1 MKLYSQFIFL
11 IICQLKIAQK
21 ILTKED
27 FFLKIEYATYMRKIL
42 IIITSVIIL
51 LGMYIY
57 FFILQKDNK
66 WEISYNTG
74 SVESTVSYE
83 QMKEKMIEENTK
95 NAELYNT
102 AIKDGNLSLCDG
114 LSSENKKIECR
125 DNIQITTIQ
134 KS

>member
-1 MKLYSQFIFL
+1 
-11 IICQLKIAQK
+11 
-21 ILTKED
+21 
-27 FFLKIEYATYMRKIL
+27 MRKIL

-57 FFILQKDNK
+57 FFILQKDNN

-74 SVESTVSYE
+74 SVDSTLTYE
-83 QMKEKMIEENTK
+83 QMREKIMHENTK
-95 NAELYNT
+95 NTELYNT
-102 AIKDGNLSLCDG
+102 AIKDSNLSLCDG